1 MGQREVKAS
10 FDANTFTKALCENK
24 RNEAP
29 TLPNFGN

>member
-1 MGQREVKAS
+1 MGQSEVKAS
-10 FDANTFTKALCENK
+10 FDANTFTKTLCENK